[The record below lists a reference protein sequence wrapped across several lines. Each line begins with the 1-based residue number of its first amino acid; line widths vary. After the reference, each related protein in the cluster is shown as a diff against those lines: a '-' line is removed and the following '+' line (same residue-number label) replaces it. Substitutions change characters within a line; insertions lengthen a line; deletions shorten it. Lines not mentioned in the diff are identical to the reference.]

1 MVYIIGVSSKTA
13 SVLNAYITPLSV
25 DHKFFI
31 CLAFILWPINF
42 LANKYSYLFCSILQ
56 SERSFQKQPTIFL
69 NRKKGL
75 GAKKRKSLRYIR
87 NVGLGFKTPRE
98 VGWILVR
105 RFFCCALIL
114 ALFPCV

>member
-1 MVYIIGVSSKTA
+1 MNVVKHYKTQLSILSSALINLYSLLEFII
-13 SVLNAYITPLSV
+13 
-25 DHKFFI
+25 FFAESTI
-31 CLAFILWPINF
+31 V
-42 LANKYSYLFCSILQ
+42 LFCSIFQ

-105 RFFCCALIL
+105 
-114 ALFPCV
+114 